1 MMSLAAVAEYLCDYR
16 EAIIEQW
23 EIAVRANPEAV
34 PSAQR
39 LTREA
44 LSDHQSPLIERIA
57 GALVGASTP
66 EVEPEGREHGSQR
79 RRSGYD
85 IAEVLREHT
94 ILRQTLLDR
103 LSDYAVGS
111 PGLTHEEREA
121 VRQRLIDV
129 IDRSGQAAAAQYHAE
144 AIAACRELERE
155 LEAASRQKDRFLAM
169 LSHELR
175 NPLAP
180 ILNAAKLLRQTPL
193 TDSRLERAGEIIER
207 QAIYQAR
214 LIDDLLDVNRIAQG
228 KIALRQER
236 IDLRTAVAQAVETC
250 LPAIEAKG
258 LALSLDVPDQPLMVD
273 GDPVRLAQ
281 IVTNVLNNA
290 GRYTNA
296 PGAITLTA
304 GTEKKLAVVRVRDT
318 GVGIAPE
325 MLPRVFDLFAQAD
338 TSLDRRQG
346 GLGLGLT
353 LARNLAE
360 MQGGTVEA
368 HSEGLDQGSEFVIR
382 LPLARASASA
392 AEAGPGLTADREPIS
407 RHVLLVDDQ
416 PDARASLADVLEMLG
431 HQVFTAANGPEALR
445 LAWEEQPEVAIVD
458 IGLPGM
464 TGYELA
470 QQLRR
475 IPGGDR
481 ARLIALTGY
490 GSPEDK
496 ERARQAGFD
505 AHLTKP
511 ADLTELERLL
521 GAAVEGSAPH
531 PSPSP

>member
-1 MMSLAAVAEYLCDYR
+1 MSLAAFAEYLCDNR
-16 EAIIEQW
+16 EAVIAQW
-23 EIAVRANPEAV
+23 ETAVRTNPEAV

-39 LTREA
+39 LTREQ
-44 LSDHQSPLIERIA
+44 LSDHLAPLLERIA
-57 GALVGASTP
+57 RALEGAATP

-94 ILRQTLLDR
+94 LLRQTLLDW
-103 LSDYAVGS
+103 LSSYAAGH
-111 PGLTHEEREA
+111 PGLSHEEREQ
-121 VRQRLIDV
+121 VRQRLIEV

-144 AIAACRELERE
+144 AIAECRELERE
-155 LEAASRQKDRFLAM
+155 LEAAGRQKDRFLAM

-180 ILNAAKLLRQTPL
+180 ILNAAKMLRQAPL
-193 TDSRLERAGEIIER
+193 ADPRLERAGEIIER

-228 KIALRQER
+228 KIALRRESV
-236 IDLRTAVAQAVETC
+236 DLRAAIGQAVETC

-258 LALSLDVPDQPLMVD
+258 LALTLDVSAQPLMIT

-296 PGAITLTA
+296 PGAIALTA
-304 GTEKKLAVVRVRDT
+304 GLEKRQAVVRVKDT

-325 MLPRVFDLFAQAD
+325 MLPRVFDLFVQAD

-346 GLGLGLT
+346 GLGLGLA
-353 LARNLAE
+353 LAKNLAE
-360 MQGGTVEA
+360 MQGGAVEA
-368 HSEGLDQGSEFVIR
+368 RSEGLGAGSEFIIR
-382 LPLARASASA
+382 LPLARTSETAADAALASTV
-392 AEAGPGLTADREPIS
+392 EREPIS

-416 PDARASLADVLEMLG
+416 PDARTSLADVLEMLG
-431 HQVFTAANGPEALR
+431 HHVFTAANGPEALR

-511 ADLTELERLL
+511 ADFAELERLL
-521 GAAVEGSAPH
+521 GAPVEGSAPYPP
-531 PSPSP
+531 PSP